1 MQGFFRVVLCAL
13 FLSATL
19 VGCNALP
26 FLGSHAPEP
35 DAESVAEAD
44 SSRSTQ
50 TTSIDEQVQRL
61 YVLES
66 RILTA
71 PDSTSEDSVR
81 TGRLLDQAMG
91 ELSALLER
99 DPSVIERD
107 AVRDVYR
114 GLTAEYRRHHR
125 YEGLADSMDTAQG
138 DIFSVRAGLFASLE
152 RVDEPLL
159 EDVMQPEQIT
169 QMETAIPLTMNR
181 LVEQSMEYLKRDPE
195 KHINGWLEREQTYG
209 PMIDHILE
217 EEGVPGELRYLAM
230 IESGLNPRAR
240 SWAGAVGMWQFMSG
254 TGRMYGLKA
263 DGWVDERRDPEKS
276 TRAAARHLRDLHE
289 EFGDWHLVLAAYNC
303 GGGCVRR
310 AIRRTQRYDSIE
322 KPTYWDVYDRLPRE
336 TRGYVP
342 MFIAATL
349 IASQPETHGIESP
362 KAAPAYGYD
371 YVAVHG
377 SMLTVYEIADLANT
391 DADVIRA
398 LNPEVRRRTLPPS
411 REKYYIRI
419 PLGSYPTFAWSYAEL
434 SDEKKRPVTSYRV
447 RSGDTLSEI
456 ADQFGTSTTRLR
468 RSNGI
473 RGSIIRVGQTLVVP
487 VRSYGSAIED
497 ARPTQPMRVQYSAPT
512 PIRPLERIV
521 ITDRGLRSAP
531 NVATASSEPTGDP
544 SPETPVRTASQS
556 EPLGSTDATNQSE
569 SSRTDVAEDRSG
581 SGAAESETASSKAE
595 SPGTSAQAPAQ
606 TATVR
611 RGDTLSGI
619 AARHG
624 VSVQDLRRWNG
635 LSTSRIQPGQTLR
648 LTAPDAEAVLYTV
661 KRGDSLDRI
670 ARAYSVS
677 ISNLRAWNDLTGSRI
692 YPGQTL
698 TIKSDERPV
707 FYTVQRGDTLSTI
720 ADSYDVSVRT
730 LRSINRLNGSRIYP
744 GQRLRI
750 LAN

>member
-1 MQGFFRVVLCAL
+1 MQGSFRFVLCAF

-19 VGCNALP
+19 VGCNAIP
-26 FLGSHAPEP
+26 FLSSGDAPEADP
-35 DAESVAEAD
+35 EPVAQTD
-44 SSRSTQ
+44 SSRGTE
-50 TTSIDEQVQRL
+50 TTSIDEQVRRL
-61 YVLES
+61 YALEA
-66 RILTA
+66 RILAT
-71 PDSTSEDSVR
+71 PDSTSEDSIR
-81 TGRLLDQAMG
+81 TGHLLNQAMG

-99 DPSVIERD
+99 DPAVIERD

-114 GLTAEYRRHHR
+114 GLTTEYRRHHR
-125 YEGLADSMDTAQG
+125 YGGTVDSIDTAQG

-159 EDVMQPEQIT
+159 EDVMQPEQIKE
-169 QMETAIPLTMNR
+169 METVIPLTMNR
-181 LVEQSMEYLKRDPE
+181 LVKQSMEYLKRDPE
-195 KHINGWLEREQTYG
+195 KHVNGWLKREQTYG
-209 PMIDHILE
+209 PMIDHVLE

-240 SWAGAVGMWQFMSG
+240 SWAGAVGMWQFMRG
-254 TGRMYGLKA
+254 TGSMYGLKS

-276 TRAAARHLRDLHE
+276 TRAAARHLRDLHD

-303 GGGCVRR
+303 GEGCVRR
-310 AIRRTQRYDSIE
+310 AIRRTQRYDNIE
-322 KPTYWDVYDRLPRE
+322 DPTYWDVYDRLPRE

-349 IASQPETHGIESP
+349 IASQPEAHGIESP
-362 KAAPAYGYD
+362 NAAPAYAYD

-377 SMLTVYEIADLANT
+377 SMLTVNEIADLANT

-419 PLGSYPTFAWSYAEL
+419 PLGSYPTFAWAYAEL
-434 SDEKKRPVTSYRV
+434 SEEKKRPVTSYRV

-456 ADQFGTSTTRLR
+456 ADQFGTSTGRLR

-487 VRSYGSAIED
+487 VRSYDSAIEE
-497 ARPTQPMRVQYSAPT
+497 ARPTQPMRVQYGAPT
-512 PIRPLERIV
+512 PIRPLQRIV

-531 NVATASSEPTGDP
+531 NVATASSESEASHAEARPT
-544 SPETPVRTASQS
+544 VRTASHS
-556 EPLGSTDATNQSE
+556 EPVASTDAPSQADVGTGDTRSDSN
-569 SSRTDVAEDRSG
+569 TDGDTS
-581 SGAAESETASSKAE
+581 TQASAR
-595 SPGTSAQAPAQ
+595 

-611 RGDTLSGI
+611 SGDTLSGI
-619 AARHG
+619 ASRHS
-624 VSVQDLRRWNG
+624 VSVRDLRQWNG

-648 LTAPDAEAVLYTV
+648 LTAPDAEAVQYTV

-670 ARAYSVS
+670 ARAYGVS
-677 ISNLRAWNDLTGSRI
+677 ISDLRSWNNLRGSRI
-692 YPGQTL
+692 YPGQRL
-698 TIKSDERPV
+698 TIKSDERPI

-720 ADSYDVSVRT
+720 AESYDVSVRM

-744 GQRLRI
+744 GQRLRV